1 MTAVVGDGAVNGEA
15 DGVDGGG
22 VELSGEGALAYGL
35 LHDEVAFPAIYEE
48 RDGQRIVVE
57 RCEPMAVVAGLEEF
71 YAVALSG
78 VV

>member
-35 LHDEVAFPAIYEE
+35 LHDEVAFPAICEE
-48 RDGQRIVVE
+48 RDGQRIVV
-57 RCEPMAVVAGLEEF
+57 G
-71 YAVALSG
+71 
-78 VV
+78 